1 MIARIVFLAALV
13 AIGYLGFVRR
23 NRLPVNIMLLFV
35 VLGLA
40 AVAVIF
46 PEEMDPIAQYMGVTA
61 GVDMIVYLV
70 QVGLLFVSLHFYTK
84 FVDHQRQI
92 AVLVREMAILKAEL
106 DQSRRGTASPPPVL
120 QPHADQ
126 RARDAAE

>member
-1 MIARIVFLAALV
+1 MIARIVFLAALA

-40 AVAVIF
+40 AIAVIF

-92 AVLVREMAILKAEL
+92 AVLVREMAILKTELAE
-106 DQSRRGTASPPPVL
+106 SRRGTVSPPPV
-120 QPHADQ
+120 
-126 RARDAAE
+126 ARDRVEDKVPAEQ

>member
-1 MIARIVFLAALV
+1 MIARIIFLTALA

-23 NRLPVNIMLLFV
+23 NRLPVNIMLVFA

-40 AVAVIF
+40 AVVVIF

-70 QVGLLFVSLHFYTK
+70 QVGLLFISLHFYTK

-106 DQSRRGTASPPPVL
+106 DQTRRGAASPPTV
-120 QPHADQ
+120 
-126 RARDAAE
+126 ARERVEDKVSAES

>member
-1 MIARIVFLAALV
+1 MIARILFLTALV

-70 QVGLLFVSLHFYTK
+70 QVGLLFLSLHFYTK

-106 DQSRRGTASPPPVL
+106 DQSRRGTTSSPPV
-120 QPHADQ
+120 
-126 RARDAAE
+126 ARDRVEDKVPAAL

>member
-1 MIARIVFLAALV
+1 MIARIIFLTALA

-35 VLGLA
+35 LLALGG
-40 AVAVIF
+40 VMVIF
-46 PEEMDPIAQYMGVTA
+46 PEEMDPIAQYMGVAA
-61 GVDMIVYLV
+61 GADMIVYLGLV
-70 QVGLLFVSLHFYTK
+70 SLLFVSLHFYTK

-106 DQSRRGTASPPPVL
+106 AQARGTAPPAPPAPDVV
-120 QPHADQ
+120 
-126 RARDAAE
+126 AEA

>member
-1 MIARIVFLAALV
+1 MIARIIFLTALA

-23 NRLPVNIMLLFV
+23 NRLPVNIMLVFV

-40 AVAVIF
+40 AVVVIF

-70 QVGLLFVSLHFYTK
+70 QVGLLFISLHFYTK

-92 AVLVREMAILKAEL
+92 AVLVREMAILKTEL
-106 DQSRRGTASPPPVL
+106 DQTRSGTASTPL
-120 QPHADQ
+120 
-126 RARDAAE
+126 ARERTEDKVSGIA

>member
-1 MIARIVFLAALV
+1 MIARIVFLTALA

-70 QVGLLFVSLHFYTK
+70 QVGLLFMSLHFYTK

-92 AVLVREMAILKAEL
+92 ATLVREMAILKADL
-106 DQSRRGTASPPPVL
+106 DQARRGTAPSPPV
-120 QPHADQ
+120 
-126 RARDAAE
+126 ARDEIRDVPPAS

>member
-1 MIARIVFLAALV
+1 MIARLIFLAALA

-40 AVAVIF
+40 GIAVIF

-61 GVDMIVYLV
+61 GVDMIVYLGLV
-70 QVGLLFVSLHFYTK
+70 SLLFVSLHFYTK

-92 AVLVREMAILKAEL
+92 ATLVREMAILKAEL
-106 DQSRRGTASPPPVL
+106 AHARGTAPPPPALREDVS
-120 QPHADQ
+120 
-126 RARDAAE
+126 AEA

>member
-1 MIARIVFLAALV
+1 MIARLIFLAALA

-35 VLGLA
+35 LLALGG
-40 AVAVIF
+40 VMVIF

-61 GVDMIVYLV
+61 GVDMIVYL
-70 QVGLLFVSLHFYTK
+70 GLVSLMFVSLHFYTK

-92 AVLVREMAILKAEL
+92 ATLVREMAILKAEL
-106 DQSRRGTASPPPVL
+106 EQARRGAAPVVV
-120 QPHADQ
+120 PA
-126 RARDAAE
+126 RAEDAAAS

>member
-1 MIARIVFLAALV
+1 MIARLIFLAALA

-35 VLGLA
+35 LLALGG
-40 AVAVIF
+40 VMVIF

-61 GVDMIVYLV
+61 GVDMIVYL
-70 QVGLLFVSLHFYTK
+70 GLVSLMFVSLHFYTK

-92 AVLVREMAILKAEL
+92 ATLVREMAILKAEL
-106 DQSRRGTASPPPVL
+106 EQARRGAAPVVV
-120 QPHADQ
+120 P
-126 RARDAAE
+126 ARVEDAAAS